1 MKRITISVSS
11 NLKKTMDIIRIDG
24 LRKSVGSFRLGPLDL
39 RVEPGAIVG
48 VVGPK
53 DAGKTTLM
61 RLLWGFSRP
70 DRGIVEV
77 YGMKPHLKQMEVRLR
92 AGYMAEFTWYYPELS
107 IAQFL
112 TFIGNFYPQWDQ
124 TRTNS
129 LLERFDL
136 TGEMKIE
143 SLSLTGRR
151 TVGLIAALGHRPSLL
166 ILDQPT
172 AGIDASVRNDMLDF
186 LRQLAREDKVTIVLS
201 SQVPDEFD
209 RIADGV
215 LTLSD
220 GRQVAEFAQ

>member
-1 MKRITISVSS
+1 
-11 NLKKTMDIIRIDG
+11 MDIIRIDG

-92 AGYMAEFTWYYPELS
+92 AGYVAEFTWYYPELS

-172 AGIDASVRNDMLDF
+172 GGIDASVRNDMLDF
-186 LRQLAREDKVTIVLS
+186 LRQLSREDKVTIVLS

>member
-1 MKRITISVSS
+1 
-11 NLKKTMDIIRIDG
+11 MDIIRIDG

-186 LRQLAREDKVTIVLS
+186 LRQLSREDKVTIVLS

>member
-1 MKRITISVSS
+1 M
-11 NLKKTMDIIRIDG
+11 
-24 LRKSVGSFRLGPLDL
+24 GPLDL

>member
-1 MKRITISVSS
+1 
-11 NLKKTMDIIRIDG
+11 MDIIRIEG

-48 VVGPK
+48 VIGEK

-70 DRGIVEV
+70 DRGILEV
-77 YGMKPHLKQMEVRLR
+77 YGMKPTSETDGNTLR

-112 TFIGNFYPQWDQ
+112 SFIGKFYPQWDQ

-129 LLERFDL
+129 LLERFEL

-143 SLSLTGRR
+143 SLSLTDRR

-172 AGIDASVRNDMLDF
+172 AGIDASVRNNMLDF
-186 LRQLAREDKVTIVLS
+186 LRQLSREDKVTIVLS

>member
-1 MKRITISVSS
+1 
-11 NLKKTMDIIRIDG
+11 MDIIRIDG

-186 LRQLAREDKVTIVLS
+186 LRQLSREDKVTIVLS

-220 GRQVAEFAQ
+220 GRQVTEFAQ